1 MGTTGV
7 GSFLLQEI
15 DDMGQNHQ
23 HPKMDDSILK
33 TILIFNH
40 PRPSARLWSFPAHGA
55 TPAIGAGSFRAPQR
69 YHCFVF
75 RHADVAEVE
84 GLNRNWFPVYRWMQH
99 ELQTD

>member
-1 MGTTGV
+1 MGFHGFVGTTGV

-55 TPAIGAGSFRAPQR
+55 TPAIGRGAFVTGVLESMKLRGWDGTEVFSLDGHVHFR
-69 YHCFVF
+69 
-75 RHADVAEVE
+75 
-84 GLNRNWFPVYRWMQH
+84 N
-99 ELQTD
+99 